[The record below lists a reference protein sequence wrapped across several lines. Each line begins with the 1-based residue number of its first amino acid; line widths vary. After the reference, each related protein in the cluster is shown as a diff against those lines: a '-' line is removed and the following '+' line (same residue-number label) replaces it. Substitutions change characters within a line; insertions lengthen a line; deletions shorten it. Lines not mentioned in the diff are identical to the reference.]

1 MAHKTLVGGTA
12 YKVSGGKALVG
23 GTAYKIAKGRALVG
37 GTGYDISFMP
47 SIGTPLNDMTWAQI
61 RAISDAGLASAY
73 FSVGDAKTIIING
86 TVGDTTFSNLSI
98 DVFII
103 GIDHNSEVEGTNRIH
118 FQIGRINGV
127 NVALIDEYYGTR
139 ESSNGAFTMKTSS
152 SNGSG
157 GWESSHMRSTI
168 LGSDSDPTNPAANT
182 LLSAL
187 PSDLRAVMKPVTKYT
202 DNAGD
207 SYGSTTAVTATTDY
221 LPLLSE
227 YEIKGTKNYVN
238 KNEATYQAEYEYYAE
253 DKTTRDKYKHSDTST
268 AVAFFLRSPFY
279 NSGSNNGFCGYYSE
293 RSLPI
298 LTTSANYSYGVAPLF
313 CV

>member
-1 MAHKTLVGGTA
+1 MGHRTRISATNYDISAGHCR
-12 YKVSGGKALVG
+12 VSGTSYA
-23 GTAYKIAKGRALVG
+23 ISKGRTLVG

-47 SIGTPLNDMTWAQI
+47 PVGAPLDAFTWEQI
-61 RAISDAGLASAY
+61 RQISDDGLANEY
-73 FSVGDAKTIIING
+73 FNVGDEKTIVING
-86 TVGDTTFSNLSI
+86 TVGETTFSNVAI

-103 GIDHNSEVEGTNRIH
+103 GIDHNSEIEGTNKIH

-207 SYGSTTAVTATTDY
+207 RYGSTTAVTATTDY
-221 LPLLSE
+221 LPLLTE

-268 AVAFFLRSPFY
+268 AVTFFLRSPFY